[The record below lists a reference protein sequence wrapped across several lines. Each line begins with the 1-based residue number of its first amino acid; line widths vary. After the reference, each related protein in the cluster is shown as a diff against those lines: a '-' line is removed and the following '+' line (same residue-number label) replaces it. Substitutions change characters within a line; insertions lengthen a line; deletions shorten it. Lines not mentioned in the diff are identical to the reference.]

1 MLLLMALSSVLKAG
15 CLSSAF
21 CVAVKSVECEV
32 CDSVVLNATEDSG
45 WQVLEGSRGSIWR
58 HSVALQLSFA
68 AERRCSLQV

>member
-45 WQVLEGSRGSIWR
+45 WQVLEGSRGSI
-58 HSVALQLSFA
+58 
-68 AERRCSLQV
+68 